1 MRAHTTGAISHK
13 ALYPLGKGPWLLCSL
28 LPLALGAC
36 VDLTDL
42 DTELG
47 DPCSSAVSITLGRS
61 MSGQL
66 TLDDCVQADG
76 AYGDRWSLDLS
87 SRTSIVINVTSP
99 LFDGVLELHDS
110 TGNLIGYGDDFIGP
124 TNARITESLPAGSY
138 VITVR
143 SIRAGAIGQYE
154 LSVGLAADCGPL
166 GDLTLG
172 VPVTGTLAASDC
184 LSEWDSFMD
193 HWSLTLTSTQK
204 LRLDVQSTD
213 FDEIILIRDERGDII
228 ESSDWGGPTG
238 SARLETEL
246 AAGNWTISV
255 TAPDEGFRGDYDL
268 TVDIAPPC
276 TPGKELV
283 LGETVRGEIA
293 PTDCLMDGWMPADS
307 FGLTIDQET
316 PIDIRVKS
324 TDLDPLLILQDQN
337 GRDIAV
343 GWSVLQDGI
352 AQIHMSLA
360 PGSYSLFV
368 TAGSDPPEGS
378 YQLTVTESVCADP
391 LPIALGESVE
401 GSLDATDCLRAGG
414 AYQDSW
420 RLVLPN
426 DITVRIDLESDD
438 FDAFLVLQ
446 DSVGDTIETND
457 DGGVGFNSRIDR
469 LLTAGTYEIR
479 ASSFGEGQIGAYR
492 LTVAAPP
499 APMTAAMTTET
510 PTGSRAKVA
519 AESGSP
525 SELLSRIRLE
535 YQAGRKEASRWHDD
549 EIPRF

>member
-47 DPCSSAVSITLGRS
+47 DPCSSAVSVTLGRS

-143 SIRAGAIGQYE
+143 SIRAGAIG
-154 LSVGLAADCGPL
+154 
-166 GDLTLG
+166 
-172 VPVTGTLAASDC
+172 
-184 LSEWDSFMD
+184 
-193 HWSLTLTSTQK
+193 
-204 LRLDVQSTD
+204 
-213 FDEIILIRDERGDII
+213 
-228 ESSDWGGPTG
+228 
-238 SARLETEL
+238 
-246 AAGNWTISV
+246 
-255 TAPDEGFRGDYDL
+255 DYDL

-283 LGETVRGEIA
+283 LGETVRGEIG

-307 FGLTIDQET
+307 FGLTIAEET

-391 LPIALGESVE
+391 LPIAFGESVE

-535 YQAGRKEASRWHDD
+535 YQAGWKEASRWHDD